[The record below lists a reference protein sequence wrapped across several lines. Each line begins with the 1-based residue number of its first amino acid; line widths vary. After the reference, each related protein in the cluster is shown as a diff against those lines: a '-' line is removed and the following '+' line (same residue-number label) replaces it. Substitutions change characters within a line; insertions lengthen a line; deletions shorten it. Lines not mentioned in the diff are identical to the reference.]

1 MGRREMK
8 EEEEKKEK
16 LATESRQ
23 KKWWETPK
31 RRASSR
37 CSFCSAYSR
46 FSTNDRTTTGRLV
59 GVDYLNTWIINGEEE
74 EEAKDELSATRE
86 NCCCCCQLAAVALL
100 LVLRRRKGCVDSF
113 LLVVGA
119 TDPYG
124 GRLCFLAVRMAMNGC
139 WAVCCVPAGDVRL
152 FADRRVVEVV
162 IDTTRLD
169 ARGAI
174 NNKTPGREAGERSTP
189 FDIKRRM

>member
-1 MGRREMK
+1 M
-8 EEEEKKEK
+8 
-16 LATESRQ
+16 
-23 KKWWETPK
+23 
-31 RRASSR
+31 
-37 CSFCSAYSR
+37 
-46 FSTNDRTTTGRLV
+46 
-59 GVDYLNTWIINGEEE
+59 
-74 EEAKDELSATRE
+74 
-86 NCCCCCQLAAVALL
+86 
-100 LVLRRRKGCVDSF
+100 
-113 LLVVGA
+113 
-119 TDPYG
+119 
-124 GRLCFLAVRMAMNGC
+124 AVRMAMNGC